1 MLTTSLTLN
10 KEKWNPI
17 WNKALVFLFVATY
30 FLDGITRY
38 KHLIIILMVITAI
51 YHVSRSPKSFSPLFK
66 NSVFYSVAVLSLI
79 LVYSIL
85 ISPDMKES
93 FKEFENTVL

>member
-10 KEKWNPI
+10 KEKWKPI

-38 KHLIIILMVITAI
+38 KHLIIILMVG
-51 YHVSRSPKSFSPLFK
+51 YHRDLSGLTLTEKFPPSFQK
-66 NSVFYSVAVLSLI
+66 
-79 LVYSIL
+79 
-85 ISPDMKES
+85 
-93 FKEFENTVL
+93 

>member
-10 KEKWNPI
+10 KEKWKPMKPI

-51 YHVSRSPKSFSPLFK
+51 YQVSRSPKSFPPLFK
-66 NSVFYSVAVLSLI
+66 NSV
-79 LVYSIL
+79 
-85 ISPDMKES
+85 
-93 FKEFENTVL
+93 

>member
-10 KEKWNPI
+10 KEKWKPT

-38 KHLIIILMVITAI
+38 KHLIVILMISPRFI
-51 YHVSRSPKSFSPLFK
+51 RSHAHRKVSPLFSK
-66 NSVFYSVAVLSLI
+66 IAYFIA
-79 LVYSIL
+79 
-85 ISPDMKES
+85 
-93 FKEFENTVL
+93 

>member
-10 KEKWNPI
+10 KEKGKPI

-51 YHVSRSPKSFSPLFK
+51 YQVSRSPKSFSLFSK
-66 NSVFYSVAVLSLI
+66 IAYFIA
-79 LVYSIL
+79 
-85 ISPDMKES
+85 
-93 FKEFENTVL
+93 